1 MKRYI
6 SIALAVAMIIISVLS
21 LSSCGNTVT
30 ISDSSVHH
38 IEMKVKGFGTIT
50 FELYADQ
57 APITVNHIMKLAQ
70 TGKFDNTYFIRYQEG
85 FVLQGGAG
93 STSTETIKGEF
104 KDNGVNNTIKHE
116 KGVISM
122 ARSTDPDSASTQFFI
137 VTDTNDSVSTSLDG
151 KYAAF
156 GKITKGWD
164 VFEKILKYFTPE
176 MYPYTYEG
184 VLMGFVSE
192 QYYITIETIKVID

>member
-6 SIALAVAMIIISVLS
+6 SIILVIAMIIVSVLS
-21 LSSCGNTVT
+21 LSSCGKNE
-30 ISDSSVHH
+30 SDSSVHH
-38 IEMKVKGFGTIT
+38 IAMKVKNFGTIT

-57 APITVNHIMKLAQ
+57 APITVEHILKLAK

-104 KDNGVNNTIKHE
+104 IENGVNNTIKHE

-122 ARSTDPDSASTQFFI
+122 ARATDPNSASTQFFI
-137 VTDTNDSVSTSLDG
+137 VTDTNDSVSSSLDG

-164 VFEKILKYFTPE
+164 VFEKILKYFTPA

-192 QYYITIETIKVID
+192 EYYITIETITVID